1 MPYTTTKSDF
11 YNALYNESKT
21 AQGGKYWSDVFKQNQ
36 QLYDQAQTAAKE
48 GIEQVKQNL
57 YNTENAYIAQQ
68 QALYRQ
74 GEQAKYDYSQ
84 DYNEAL
90 AKAYQSSLNQRAGL
104 LGSNVISGYKEQNL
118 SAMDIALDEAYKSY
132 TRQFNQNIGNV
143 EQTVGKGVTDTLTNI
158 NKARQSAQSDI
169 EDITTNLETV
179 RNYINKQNEALSDE
193 LMSEAENMEKTFNA
207 IGDYYTYLYNQ
218 YFDKG
223 VSKVDERD
231 NPFLNNPEMRMM
243 YLDEGV
249 DEAGQPYY
257 RLKSVDEMSSTFYD
271 KDNEGKL
278 TLNERGRKFYD
289 QFLNYNP
296 TDLFMRDDQGNLTT
310 QKRTDFNV
318 NDFSTWLKGK
328 NEDLYSWLTS
338 YDEYNSNVTG
348 QKAGTFREMLGL
360 KADDYTYSYLEH
372 AAAMDRTAVDKM
384 FKNFDTYNEN
394 INKAIKDF
402 TADID
407 KLDPTKDF
415 GTIGSKYNKFKDDIA
430 SQMTSTLNEYKKV
443 LSSLGVTE
451 FDNLIDSFTSAIKS
465 GDSKDLG
472 EVQKLY
478 DEASRQLSIQHATGT
493 GVGAVGGAALGAG
506 IGSAILPGLGTIIG
520 ALVGA
525 AAVGTTTSLTAK
537 EMNKDETNRYAT
549 ELKAGYKKYA
559 AQLQTGYNELVAGLI
574 NDLASKGKDS
584 DKTAE

>member
-132 TRQFNQNIGNV
+132 TKQFNQNIGNV

-158 NKARQSAQSDI
+158 NKARQGAQKDI

-179 RNYINKQNEALSDE
+179 RNYINKQNEALSGE

-328 NEDLYSWLTS
+328 NEDLYNWLTS

-372 AAAMDRTAVDKM
+372 AGAMSEAEVTNMFSDVDKLINT
-384 FKNFDTYNEN
+384 FDPNTYTNWEDYKGIAESIYKEIKNIADKLGITVDELNLSGPKQMSQAEYSKLTQDEIYNNLKVYVPDDYKAFSGNFEN
-394 INKAIKDF
+394 DIALGWNSLMHTITRPWGSAEALVDQGNKKKYNKEQSIAWSNKVKGQLSSIVKSLINKA
-402 TADID
+402 
-407 KLDPTKDF
+407 
-415 GTIGSKYNKFKDDIA
+415 
-430 SQMTSTLNEYKKV
+430 M
-443 LSSLGVTE
+443 
-451 FDNLIDSFTSAIKS
+451 
-465 GDSKDLG
+465 
-472 EVQKLY
+472 
-478 DEASRQLSIQHATGT
+478 
-493 GVGAVGGAALGAG
+493 AG
-506 IGSAILPGLGTIIG
+506 
-520 ALVGA
+520 
-525 AAVGTTTSLTAK
+525 
-537 EMNKDETNRYAT
+537 N
-549 ELKAGYKKYA
+549 
-559 AQLQTGYNELVAGLI
+559 
-574 NDLASKGKDS
+574 S